1 MRYNE
6 YERRFELVFNKFLVI
21 KWDWLE
27 EALNDDELNT
37 LYYLLNA
44 ATENKPEYKYYVVN
58 TDEPYADK
66 VKAIVEKGDSKI
78 SRAEVISRLQE
89 LEGDDGDIEASHAEA
104 DELLLQ
110 YINDP
115 EIEKAFEEVP
125 KWYA

>member
-58 TDEPYADK
+58 TDEPYVDK

-89 LEGDDGDIEASHAEA
+89 LEGDYGDIEASHAEA

>member
-1 MRYNE
+1 M
-6 YERRFELVFNKFLVI
+6 FNKFLVI

-27 EALNDDELNT
+27 EALNDNELNT

-58 TDEPYADK
+58 TDEPYVDK

-89 LEGDDGDIEASHAEA
+89 LEGDYGDMEASHAEA